1 VIYEI
6 DTVVPSSAS
15 DVFSMD
21 SSSGE
26 MRLTGVLDFESVA
39 FYHLHVKAKDKGI
52 PPLSGHCSVELEV
65 LDVND

>member
-6 DTVVPSSAS
+6 DSFVPLSAS
-15 DVFSMD
+15 DVFNID
-21 SSSGE
+21 AKSGE
-26 MRLTGVLDFESVA
+26 IRLTGALDFETVTI
-39 FYHLHVKAKDKGI
+39 YNLQIKAKDKGT

>member
-6 DTVVPSSAS
+6 DTFVPSSGS
-15 DVFSMD
+15 DVFSIE
-21 SSSGE
+21 SKSGE
-26 MRLTGVLDFESVA
+26 IRLKGPLDYEIVT
-39 FYHLHVKAKDKGI
+39 FYDLQIKAKDMGT

>member
-6 DTVVPSSAS
+6 DAVVPPSAT
-15 DVFSMD
+15 DVFSIEAR
-21 SSSGE
+21 SGDI
-26 MRLTGVLDFESVA
+26 RLRGALDFETVSL
-39 FYHLHVKAKDKGI
+39 YHLHIKGKDKGT